1 MAARSLTGDYLVT
14 YSPSRQM
21 EEVFKALADASRR
34 RLLDRLFERD
44 GQTLTELCEGLDMTR
59 FGVMKHL
66 RQLEEA
72 GLVAT
77 RKVGREKF
85 HYLNPVPIQVLAD
98 RWISKYARPW
108 VTGMVDLKRD
118 LEEESMEKPRHV
130 YTIFIRTTPEKL
142 WQALTDGDLTL
153 KYFDER
159 PTTSW
164 EVGTPISLHSGSGQH
179 DVEGEVL
186 VFEPPRRLSYSWH
199 ALWFEAGRAETP
211 SRVTWEIEEAADGVC
226 LLTLTHDDFPAGS
239 AVHKDV
245 GEGWPHILSS
255 LKSLLETGEPLPAMP
270 AAAGTHG
277 GS

>member
-1 MAARSLTGDYLVT
+1 
-14 YSPSRQM
+14 M

-44 GQTLTELCEGLDMTR
+44 GQTLGELCEGLEMTR

-72 GLVAT
+72 GLVTT

-98 RWISKYARPW
+98 RWISKFARPW
-108 VTGMVDLKRD
+108 VEGMVSLKRA
-118 LEEESMEKPRHV
+118 LEEEPVEAPEHV
-130 YTIFIRTTPEKL
+130 YTIFIRTSPERL
-142 WQALTDGDLTL
+142 WQALTEGDLMVQ
-153 KYFDER
+153 YFDER

-164 EVGTPISLHSGSGQH
+164 EVGSPISLHSSDGRH

-186 VFEPPRRLSYSWH
+186 VSDPPRRLSYTWK
-199 ALWFEAGRAETP
+199 ALWFEAGRNEPA
-211 SRVTWEIEEAADGVC
+211 SRVTWEIDEARAGIC
-226 LLTLTHDDFPAGS
+226 KLTLVHDQFPADS
-239 AVHKDV
+239 AVYADV

-255 LKSLLETGEPLPAMP
+255 LKSLLETGQPLAEQPQESLSREKE
-270 AAAGTHG
+270 HR
-277 GS
+277 SV